1 MTWLEPADN
10 NKYTSLVLV
19 LIDIVN
25 GKKER
30 KKKCGK
36 FEHQGNWIGIVTF
49 GEIESESGLISSK
62 VVNVENKFFRQVF
75 LAPPDN
81 PTDSSIDKTIFVA
94 TNVNALHKG
103 KSEVPFK
110 LWVQKW
116 CNKSTTSCIN
126 MNLGIPSAEEISGD
140 ILNLA
145 LDISNV

>member
-19 LIDIVN
+19 LLYIVN
-25 GKKER
+25 AKNE
-30 KKKCGK
+30 KKCGK

-49 GEIESESGLISSK
+49 GEIESECGLISSK
-62 VVNVENKFFRQVF
+62 VVNVENKFFRQVV

-81 PTDSSIDKTIFVA
+81 PTNSSIDKTIFVA
-94 TNVNALHKG
+94 TNINALHKG
-103 KSEVPFK
+103 KPEVPLK
-110 LWVQKW
+110 LRVQEW

-126 MNLGIPSAEEISGD
+126 MNLGIPSAEETRGD